1 MATVTVPSIKTGDEI
16 TSTTLNTFIDSV
28 NALSGNISADN
39 MDAEAVDR
47 RNLRLNIPR
56 VAHNQTNTNFTFHGH
71 PNSRTPAI
79 VSELG
84 PLTHSVGEK
93 IHVCASFQFFQR
105 TAANLAGSYHSYDP
119 TEFSF
124 RLIRKQV
131 GVPAIGWSQL
141 GEAVTFAS
149 GAKTNVSYLPMS
161 RSITLEFMDTISS
174 GTLANTQQFKYA
186 LEGIVFNTSDVVT
199 CVVDSHCFFV
209 VRYPE

>member
-28 NALSGNISADN
+28 NALSGNVSADN

-56 VAHNQTNTNFTFHGH
+56 IAHNQTNSDVTFSGQS
-71 PNSRTPAI
+71 NI

-84 PLTHSVGEK
+84 PITHVVGEK
-93 IHVCASFQFFQR
+93 IHVCASFQFFER
-105 TAANLAGSYHSYDP
+105 TGAQQIATPNVSHNRQSMSRF
-119 TEFSF
+119 EF
-124 RLIRKQV
+124 RLRRREASSTSWVQ
-131 GVPAIGWSQL
+131 IGSSARL
-141 GEAVTFAS
+141 AS
-149 GAKTNVSYLPMS
+149 AALNICYLPMS
-161 RSITLEFMDTISS
+161 RSITLEFMDTISQA
-174 GTLANTQQFKYA
+174 GDFHYA
-186 LEGIVFNTSDVVT
+186 LFGETIAARYAVGAFDPT